1 MIKDLGNCGNQQKLE
16 RIMSAVQ
23 SAQGNKCCLV
33 IFLDPLVY
41 GKNSFM
47 VTSENIQEVSFAEH
61 NSDLLVIR
69 DNKVIASL
77 PWWDIIKVRVIWW
90 YE

>member
-23 SAQGNKCCLV
+23 SAQENKCCIV

-47 VTSENIQEVSFAEH
+47 ITSENIQEVSFAQH
-61 NSDLLVIR
+61 NDDLLVIR
-69 DNKVIASL
+69 DNKVITSL
-77 PWWDIIKVRVIWW
+77 PWWDIIKVRVIW
-90 YE
+90 